1 MLLDTPKSYFE
12 YRNRS
17 ISKVY
22 AFFKTMPQGNAILK
36 PTCLNFG
43 TLNGWKR
50 SSKGFPRVS
59 WRPSIF
65 DHFFVLQ
72 DVSWAAN
79 LAARRCSNSPR
90 RRPGGSQERGGD
102 GSKIDPR
109 AKTRPRRVRHPEKV
123 LSDPLPG
130 TIFPSFWGS
139 ILDILHSAP
148 MHFVESCLV
157 TVNMWI
163 RYSKTHSIQVCK
175 KSALSLLAPVHATW
189 QLKLD

>member
-1 MLLDTPKSYFE
+1 MPLDTPKSYFE

-65 DHFFVLQ
+65 DHFFSCFKMCLERPTWRPEGAPTAPEGGQ
-72 DVSWAAN
+72 EA
-79 LAARRCSNSPR
+79 LRR
-90 RRPGGSQERGGD
+90 GGGD
-102 GSKIDPR
+102 GAKIDPR
-109 AKTRPRRVRHPEKV
+109 AKTHPRRVRHPEKV
-123 LSDPLPG
+123 LSDPLQGPFFHHFWVLFW
-130 TIFPSFWGS
+130 IFCIQHQC
-139 ILDILHSAP
+139 ILWSH
-148 MHFVESCLV
+148 V
-157 TVNMWI
+157 
-163 RYSKTHSIQVCK
+163 
-175 KSALSLLAPVHATW
+175 
-189 QLKLD
+189 